1 MKSLKTL
8 LSSLFFL
15 AVITPG
21 LSHADQK
28 LERALQAA
36 DRAEIV
42 ELGARFDNGL
52 DAEDRNK
59 FVSTF
64 VPSGVLAGFWGEA
77 KGPEQIGGAFDFM
90 LSTFAKN
97 RRHFVGNHEVV
108 VTGNK
113 ATMFSYMVVFD
124 RASNS
129 TIGTATFKDE
139 LVRTNGK
146 WLFTRRTLSADS
158 NVDPIIQSLQRK

>member
-1 MKSLKTL
+1 MKTTQTL
-8 LSSLFFL
+8 LSSLFFI
-15 AVITPG
+15 AAIAPG

-28 LERALQAA
+28 QDRALLAA
-36 DRAEIV
+36 DRAEII

-64 VPSGVLAGFWGEA
+64 VPNGVLAGFWGEA
-77 KGPEQIGGAFDFM
+77 KGPEQIGGAYDFM

-97 RRHFVGNHEVV
+97 RRHFVGNHEVEV
-108 VTGNK
+108 KGNK

-124 RASNS
+124 RASNT

-146 WLFTRRTLSADS
+146 WLFARRTLSADS